1 MHWLTYFTFTNSTG
15 DCFIMN
21 EWSKSVSHFN
31 GRSVNAHTFD
41 INDDQLLDPFFSVIS
56 WVAFATW
63 SDKQAKI
70 SVEKPDC
77 GDTDGLVEDGPTPLV
92 IIIIIS

>member
-1 MHWLTYFTFTNSTG
+1 
-15 DCFIMN
+15 MN

-41 INDDQLLDPFFSVIS
+41 INDDQLLDPFFFMGGLCHLE
-56 WVAFATW
+56 WQ
-63 SDKQAKI
+63 DKI